1 MLVRYKD
8 SYLCNLF
15 DTKKLLHS
23 YVRNIAYAVTKCGK
37 LGDVINCSGSHIF
50 IKCSSDEDTHAYIR
64 ELKGKFIAE
73 YIVSNSIAYGV
84 SLRCD
89 TITLPVMIMKVDRL
103 WRTST
108 DVHVRFKVSTLDEF
122 HELVIVDFGLD
133 FDKEVLK

>member
-1 MLVRYKD
+1 MK
-8 SYLCNLF
+8 CLF

-89 TITLPVMIMKVDRL
+89 TITLPVMIMKVVAVGPLHRYDSV
-103 WRTST
+103 TF
-108 DVHVRFKVSTLDEF
+108 DVI
-122 HELVIVDFGLD
+122 IVDKNDEITETTYTVCF
-133 FDKEVLK
+133 